1 MGHRTFYE
9 RPSLMMREAPAGIR
23 CCSNGI
29 LPNSVSISVIVK
41 CDENKTQYQPCK
53 DWLGQLFLIPG
64 LVWKMVSPFHRWMCS
79 LSGSQQPFSCVLG
92 HFRHGDNQTHNRTTD
107 PSASQLLMRRQSFAI
122 MFLSNGL
129 YSQWNSHIPIG
140 KGFQYLHNKVQP

>member
-1 MGHRTFYE
+1 MYLCSLLLHRSQIFSHPNPVNSLCSCRFLFVCNLIPPQPFDFTGLHLSAGRTFN
-9 RPSLMMREAPAGIR
+9 RLSNLIREATAGER

-92 HFRHGDNQTHNRTTD
+92 HFRHGD
-107 PSASQLLMRRQSFAI
+107 
-122 MFLSNGL
+122 
-129 YSQWNSHIPIG
+129 
-140 KGFQYLHNKVQP
+140 